1 MCKGGGACM
10 ASHDCMV
17 FWDKGC
23 CGLGG
28 LKCSGY
34 SVHVQQARGAW
45 QHPRHLNLA
54 LSLCTDKVHGYQ

>member
-1 MCKGGGACM
+1 M